1 MEIKRV
7 SEGCNPDYWTVVSLS
22 DPKHRGDFDH
32 LYEAVNKFGALEIH
46 YDELPD
52 LKEDF
57 EETMCPA
64 HHPEITYGVKCSFFE
79 EVEANDDGEPEG
91 FFVVSAYYDEPH
103 SICGFNGPNVTI
115 CTAERLPEVI
125 EDYWFAFI
133 DAICDVGMRPL
144 KADSTRDIRA
154 YVIDQYGLAKEVN

>member
-1 MEIKRV
+1 
-7 SEGCNPDYWTVVSLS
+7 
-22 DPKHRGDFDH
+22 
-32 LYEAVNKFGALEIH
+32 
-46 YDELPD
+46 
-52 LKEDF
+52 
-57 EETMCPA
+57 
-64 HHPEITYGVKCSFFE
+64 
-79 EVEANDDGEPEG
+79 
-91 FFVVSAYYDEPH
+91 
-103 SICGFNGPNVTI
+103 VTI